1 MIPPLPCHHPF
12 RRQHSN
18 RFWDTGDGGV
28 QAHQRTRVERRQV
41 WVERGAPHGLHGGG
55 QAGDFER
62 GPSRVPP
69 TAPCLSAVSVPA
81 LMCHVSGGGFPGA
94 AARSPAKLSLRQSGS
109 LLPELCHT
117 LPPQPPK
124 CGFWGESGT
133 SWTEP
138 SAAPAAHREGQHR
151 CRPPALPPH
160 AGATRQPAGQAPH
173 RKGQNQLCG
182 SRVHLSSPPSTGPG
196 QNCWL
201 GASHVPPLSR
211 WGSPWC
217 GRSSP
222 VCPRAP
228 HWTSQARASSPRMTG
243 ACVVSPPGPALRAPD
258 VPTSP
263 LGGRLLRSCRR
274 PDQWYE
280 LPSGAEQGPSSR

>member
-1 MIPPLPCHHPF
+1 M
-12 RRQHSN
+12 
-18 RFWDTGDGGV
+18 

-41 WVERGAPHGLHGGG
+41 RVERGAPHGLHGGG

-151 CRPPALPPH
+151 CMPPALPPH

-182 SRVHLSSPPSTGPG
+182 SRVRLSSPPST
-196 QNCWL
+196 
-201 GASHVPPLSR
+201 
-211 WGSPWC
+211 
-217 GRSSP
+217 
-222 VCPRAP
+222 
-228 HWTSQARASSPRMTG
+228 QARDRTAGWEPRTCRPCPDGAAPGVAAQALSVPGHLTG
-243 ACVVSPPGPALRAPD
+243 LLKPELPPPG
-258 VPTSP
+258 
-263 LGGRLLRSCRR
+263 
-274 PDQWYE
+274 
-280 LPSGAEQGPSSR
+280 